1 LTKRDQARP
10 SPPAT
15 ASATSTFQIFST
27 MDLKRTRM
35 KFSTLMTAAL
45 LSIGLICAASAANAQ
60 TLQKIADSNKITVSY
75 RESSVPFSYLIGS
88 TKAVGFSVELTEAII
103 DDVRKKVKKS
113 NLEVAYMPVT
123 SQNRIPLLMNG
134 TYDLECGSTTNNSAR
149 GKDVTFAVSHF
160 YTGTRLLT
168 KKSSGIK
175 NYADLAKKTV
185 ASTTGT
191 TNAQVIRKYSA
202 DKNLDMQLILGKDH
216 DDSLLL
222 VETDRAV
229 AFAMDDILLFGL
241 RANSKN
247 PAALEVV
254 GDSLQVEP
262 YGCMLRK
269 DDPEFKK
276 LVDGTLTRLMK
287 SGEFS
292 KLYDKWFMSP
302 IPPKG
307 VNLNLPMSEQ
317 LKANLKTPSDK
328 PAL

>member
-1 LTKRDQARP
+1 
-10 SPPAT
+10 
-15 ASATSTFQIFST
+15 
-27 MDLKRTRM
+27 M
-35 KFSTLMTAAL
+35 KYSTLMIAAMLTA
-45 LSIGLICAASAANAQ
+45 GLASTAGAQ
-60 TLQKIADSNKITVSY
+60 TLKKIADSNKITVAY

-88 TKAVGFSVELTEAII
+88 TKSVGFSVELTEAII
-103 DDVRKKVKKS
+103 DDVRKKVKKP
-113 NLEVAYMPVT
+113 NLEISYMPVT
-123 SQNRIPLLMNG
+123 SQNRIPLLVNG
-134 TYDLECGSTTNNSAR
+134 TYDLECGSTTNNSTR
-149 GKDVTFAVSHF
+149 GKDVAFAINHF
-160 YTGTRLLT
+160 YTGTRLLV
-168 KKSSGIK
+168 KKNSGVK

-191 TNAQVIRKYSA
+191 TNAQVIRKYNT
-202 DKNLDMQLILGKDH
+202 DKKLDMQLILGKDH

-222 VETDRAV
+222 VENDRAA

-241 RANSKN
+241 MANSKN

-254 GDSLQVEP
+254 GEALQVEP
-262 YGCMLRK
+262 YACMLRK

-276 LVDGTLTRLMK
+276 LVDGTITRLMN

-292 KLYDKWFMSP
+292 KLYDKWFNSP

-307 VNLNLPMSEQ
+307 VNLGLPMSPE

>member
-1 LTKRDQARP
+1 MKL
-10 SPPAT
+10 SP
-15 ASATSTFQIFST
+15 
-27 MDLKRTRM
+27 
-35 KFSTLMTAAL
+35 LMTAAFVA
-45 LSIGLICAASAANAQ
+45 IGLASTASAQ
-60 TLQKIADSNKITVSY
+60 TLKKVNDSNKITVSY
-75 RESSVPFSYLIGS
+75 REASVPFSYLIGS
-88 TKAVGFSVELTEAII
+88 TKSVGFSVELTEAIV
-103 DDVRKKVKKS
+103 DDVRKKLKKP

-123 SQNRIPLLMNG
+123 SQNRIPLLVNG
-134 TYDLECGSTTNNSAR
+134 TYDLECGSTTNNSTRA
-149 GKDVTFAVSHF
+149 KDVTFAINHF

-168 KKSSGIK
+168 KKSSGVK

-191 TNAQVIRKYSA
+191 TNAQVIRRYSA

-222 VETDRAV
+222 VENDRAL

-241 RANSKN
+241 MANSKN

-262 YGCMLRK
+262 YACMVRK

-276 LVDGTLTRLMK
+276 LVDSTITRLMK
-287 SGEFS
+287 SGEFAQM
-292 KLYDKWFMSP
+292 YTKWFMSP

-317 LKANLKTPSDK
+317 LKINLKTPTDV

>member
-1 LTKRDQARP
+1 
-10 SPPAT
+10 
-15 ASATSTFQIFST
+15 
-27 MDLKRTRM
+27 M

-45 LSIGLICAASAANAQ
+45 LGAGLVAVSSTVTAQ
-60 TLQKIADSNKITVSY
+60 TLKKVADTNKITVSY
-75 RESSVPFSYLIGS
+75 REASVPFSYLIGS
-88 TKAVGFSVELTEAII
+88 TKAVGFSVDLTEAIL
-103 DDVRKKVKKS
+103 DDVRKKIKKP

-123 SQNRIPLLMNG
+123 SQNRIPLLVNG

-149 GKDVTFAVSHF
+149 GKDVQFAINHF

-168 KKSSGIK
+168 KKTSGIK

-185 ASTTGT
+185 SSTTGT

-202 DKNLDMQLILGKDH
+202 EKNLDMQLILGKDH

-222 VETDRAV
+222 VESDRAV

-241 RANSKN
+241 MANSKN
-247 PAALEVV
+247 PASLQVV

-262 YGCMLRK
+262 YACMMRK

-276 LVDGTLTRLMK
+276 LVDGTISRLMK
-287 SGEFS
+287 SGEFA
-292 KLYDKWFMSP
+292 KMYAKWFESP
-302 IPPKG
+302 IVPKG
-307 VNLNLPMSEQ
+307 TNLTLPMSAQ
-317 LKANLKTPSDK
+317 LKDNVKSLSDK

>member
-1 LTKRDQARP
+1 
-10 SPPAT
+10 
-15 ASATSTFQIFST
+15 
-27 MDLKRTRM
+27 M
-35 KFSTLMTAAL
+35 KLSTLTAAL
-45 LSIGLICAASAANAQ
+45 LLTAGLATTAGAQ
-60 TLQKIADSNKITVSY
+60 TLKKIADGNKITVSY
-75 RESSVPFSYLIGS
+75 REASVPFSYLIGS
-88 TKAVGFSVELTEAII
+88 KTAVGFSVELTEAII
-103 DDVRKKVKKS
+103 DDVRKKLKKP

-123 SQNRIPLLMNG
+123 SQNRIPLLVNG

-149 GKDVTFAVSHF
+149 GKDVTFAISHF
-160 YTGTRLLT
+160 FTGTRLLA

-222 VETDRAV
+222 VENDRAV

-241 RANSKN
+241 MANSKN
-247 PAALEVV
+247 PASLEVV

-276 LVDGTLTRLMK
+276 LVDGTITRMMK
-287 SGEFS
+287 SGEFG

-307 VNLNLPMSEQ
+307 VVLNLPMSAD
-317 LKANLKTPSDK
+317 LKANLKAPSDK
-328 PAL
+328 PAT